1 MDMSHCFHRLFQ
13 TVSHVLMQVDK
24 LKLAN
29 ANKPLIEFDCS
40 SAQLLNSPLMII
52 TKLILSYKMRVTNCE
67 ILKQETIAQISFLFY
82 VL

>member
-1 MDMSHCFHRLFQ
+1 
-13 TVSHVLMQVDK
+13 
-24 LKLAN
+24 
-29 ANKPLIEFDCS
+29 
-40 SAQLLNSPLMII
+40 LNSPLMII